1 MIFRTASLRLGR
13 SLDADRTDGVIERL
27 CAAGALRSK
36 VLVYSAQ
43 GGRPARRWEVNPALL
58 AAAAGDER

>member
-1 MIFRTASLRLGR
+1 MR
-13 SLDADRTDGVIERL
+13 SAAALDADRTDGVLERL

-43 GGRPARRWEVNPALL
+43 GGRPARRWEVNPALM
-58 AAAAGDER
+58 AADTGDEG